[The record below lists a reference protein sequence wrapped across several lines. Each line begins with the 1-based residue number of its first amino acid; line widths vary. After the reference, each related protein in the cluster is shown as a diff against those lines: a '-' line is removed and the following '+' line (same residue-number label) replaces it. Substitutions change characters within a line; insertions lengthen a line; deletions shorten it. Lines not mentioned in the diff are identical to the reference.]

1 MRTCPEAER
10 YHDGGQMYSLSL
22 KRRKGGGGTGRESH
36 DRAPPL
42 AVGAAEAECLCDTM
56 FSGNGGCGMRHTSDR
71 VDLARDVSV
80 WVEDGSF
87 CCSEFDDDNEEEV
100 ICDDDDDNGDD

>member
-1 MRTCPEAER
+1 
-10 YHDGGQMYSLSL
+10 
-22 KRRKGGGGTGRESH
+22 
-36 DRAPPL
+36 
-42 AVGAAEAECLCDTM
+42 
-56 FSGNGGCGMRHTSDR
+56 MRHTSDR